1 VILEQSL
8 LSSPRKEI
16 LAWLL
21 TPRQLQSTTAWMA
34 VDDGVDGCQ
43 RGRGCRQCRQFV
55 QHRGLHRRWRRWGSA
70 AVQASATATVVAEAM
85 AVAEEAGTWPGS
97 SSVTGG
103 GVAAAAVA
111 PLTVSGDRDDR
122 PYLQVDCNLH
132 SNPHLRSSTNLQSAP
147 SNEEVAAWTIET
159 AATRTVMM
167 PPSGTGRSRGYFGG
181 G

>member
-1 VILEQSL
+1 MDGGIGPSKGASPILRINDGAAALGVILEPSL
-8 LSSPRKEI
+8 LSSPRKNV
-16 LAWLL
+16 LAWML
-21 TPRQLQSTTAWMA
+21 TQRHLQSSTAWMA

-55 QHRGLHRRWRRWGSA
+55 QHRGLHRGWRRWGSA

-111 PLTVSGDRDDR
+111 PLTVSDDRDDR
-122 PYLQVDCNLH
+122 PYLH
-132 SNPHLRSSTNLQSAP
+132 
-147 SNEEVAAWTIET
+147 
-159 AATRTVMM
+159 
-167 PPSGTGRSRGYFGG
+167 
-181 G
+181 